1 MTGATVSNL
10 RHPIRA
16 MKCVLG
22 PSRLTFLAAALT
34 LPVAGLPG
42 DGPALALGQEPASA
56 SVRVAVTVDDV
67 PWVGVHP
74 ADGTAGGTSRLLAA
88 LVARDVPATGF
99 VVCDRMTPG
108 ASIVRAWLDSGMSI
122 GSHSAA
128 HRDLNA
134 GRDPWLADV
143 RRCDERLANVTGS
156 RGGFFRFPYLHQG
169 DDRATR
175 DAVSTALRRM
185 GYRTAHVT
193 IDNSEW
199 VLAAAYGR
207 ALSRGDEGRMKR
219 IGEAYVTHMVEAAGH
234 FREAARHKFGR
245 PIAHVLL
252 VHANALN
259 ADWLGAVLDAYVEEG
274 VEFVGLAEALE
285 DPVYDRRDAYVGP
298 RGLSWVYRAEPLS
311 PSDPWDEAAEAE
323 LRARFAE

>member
-1 MTGATVSNL
+1 MSNL
-10 RHPIRA
+10 RHPIRT
-16 MKCVLG
+16 MKCTAG
-22 PSRLTFLAAALT
+22 SSRLPCLALALLLLAT
-34 LPVAGLPG
+34 GLPG
-42 DGPALALGQEPASA
+42 AGPAPAFGQDSETAA
-56 SVRVAVTVDDV
+56 GRVAVTVDDV
-67 PWVGVHP
+67 PWVGARP
-74 ADGTAGGTSRLLAA
+74 PDGIVGGTRRLLAA
-88 LVARDVPATGF
+88 LAARDVPATGF
-99 VVCDRMTPG
+99 VVCDRMTPD
-108 ASIVRAWLDSGMSI
+108 ASIVRRWMDAGMTI

-143 RRCDERLANVTGS
+143 RRCDERLAGLTGS

-169 DDRATR
+169 DDRGTR
-175 DAVSTALRRM
+175 DAVAAELRRM

-207 ALSRGDEGRMKR
+207 ALSRGDEARMQR
-219 IGEAYVTHMVEAAGH
+219 IGDAYVAHMVEAARH
-234 FREAARHKFGR
+234 FREAAREKFGR

-259 ADWLGAVLDAYVEEG
+259 ADWLGAVLDAYVREG
-274 VEFVGLAEALE
+274 VEFVDLAEALD
-285 DPVYDRRDAYVGP
+285 DPVYDRPDAYVGP

-311 PSDPWDEAAEAE
+311 PTDPWDEAAEAE